1 MINFKKIFL
10 LYFLIILTSCGYT
23 PLLNTV
29 NNDFS
34 INSLTLTGDRQINNF
49 ISANLKKYQN
59 KNENSKNYKLDI
71 ISEYQKNVTNRDDSG
86 NPKNYS
92 IKTKILVNLFLNN
105 ENIKSQT
112 FERSASFSAQ
122 DKKIDEKELENKYKK
137 DLSNLL
143 GQDIIFLL
151 RNQ

>member
-1 MINFKKIFL
+1 MINLKKIFIL
-10 LYFLIILTSCGYT
+10 FFLIFLTSCGYT
-23 PLLNTV
+23 PLLDTV

-34 INSLTLTGDRQINNF
+34 IKSLTLKGDRQINNF

-59 KNENSKNYKLDI
+59 KNKNTKNYSLDI
-71 ISEYQKNVTNRDDSG
+71 VSEYQKNVTNKDDSG

-92 IKTKILVNLFLNN
+92 VKTVILVNLFLNN

-122 DKKIDEKELENKYKK
+122 DKKINEKELENKYKK

>member
-1 MINFKKIFL
+1 ML
-10 LYFLIILTSCGYT
+10 
-23 PLLNTV
+23 
-29 NNDFS
+29 
-34 INSLTLTGDRQINNF
+34 R
-49 ISANLKKYQN
+49 LKK
-59 KNENSKNYKLDI
+59 LLLI
-71 ISEYQKNVTNRDDSG
+71 
-86 NPKNYS
+86 
-92 IKTKILVNLFLNN
+92 LFLNN